1 MNVQWLGRK
10 YRPNFW
16 GKKKRGE
23 GDNRGAEDMPM
34 RHEGSW
40 TSRIKERIKA
50 PW

>member
-1 MNVQWLGRK
+1 MARQEVQTKFLGK
-10 YRPNFW
+10 E
-16 GKKKRGE
+16 KKGE

-40 TSRIKERIKA
+40 TSRIKERIKD